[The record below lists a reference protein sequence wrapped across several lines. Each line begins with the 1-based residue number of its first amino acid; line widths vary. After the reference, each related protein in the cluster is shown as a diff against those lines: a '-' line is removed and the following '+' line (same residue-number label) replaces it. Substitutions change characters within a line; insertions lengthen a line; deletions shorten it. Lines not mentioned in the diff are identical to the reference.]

1 MNIVTW
7 ELRRKQQKIPLGI
20 GDIMMVLEDLN
31 TVAGLYFTG
40 QVKNRVVFDT
50 EALVSI
56 TNDVAVF
63 IYWDWTQAVPTLMEI
78 NSTAALIG
86 SRTIRLRIV
95 DDKGCVQNIYVR
107 AYYLPDASIGLLNPQ

>member
-1 MNIVTW
+1 MNLSEIPLPNEYSNMGVK
-7 ELRRKQQKIPLGI
+7 EKQQKIPLGI

-63 IYWDWTQAVPTLMEI
+63 IYWD
-78 NSTAALIG
+78 
-86 SRTIRLRIV
+86 
-95 DDKGCVQNIYVR
+95 
-107 AYYLPDASIGLLNPQ
+107 